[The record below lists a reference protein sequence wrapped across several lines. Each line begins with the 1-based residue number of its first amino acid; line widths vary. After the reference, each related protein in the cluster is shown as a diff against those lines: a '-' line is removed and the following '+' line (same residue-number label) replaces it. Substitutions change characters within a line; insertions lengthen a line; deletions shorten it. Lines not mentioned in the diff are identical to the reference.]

1 VAWEFGHY
9 RMESLIARG
18 GMGEVHRAYDTQ
30 HDRVVAVKLLNA
42 HLVDDDDFRRRFT
55 REARAAARLREPHVI
70 PIHAFG
76 EIDGR
81 LYLDMRLVEGD
92 DVSTVLKRH
101 GRMPPASAV
110 DLVAQVAGALDAAHA
125 DGLVHRDVKPSNVLL
140 DAGGFAYLVDFGIAR
155 SMAASAD
162 ITGTGIPIGTV
173 AYMAPERFEPDC
185 RVDHR
190 ADVYSLAC
198 LLYQCLTGTPP
209 FPDENPLALMQAHLN
224 REPPR
229 PTDLRPELPADLD
242 HVIATGLAKG
252 PGDRYPTAGA
262 LAAAARNALAQPPA
276 QQSLAPQPPAQP
288 PTAQLTTARPP
299 TAQPPVRPAT
309 LPVPAAARP
318 MARHT
323 GRWWLVGAA
332 VVLVA
337 ALATTAA
344 LLDLPPFGDHDRDRG
359 PAAQPTTTRTETRT
373 ETRTG
378 TRKPG
383 ADLSVSVPLS
393 TPACDGSYIV
403 IVASA
408 LEPAEYQQDIQ
419 TFLEANPGAEYLHA
433 PSTGCGSLRRQLDGA
448 DIYSV
453 YYGPFQD
460 EDEACARRTTE
471 GGDAFVRRLDNT
483 SSPKQ
488 AVSCG

>member
-1 VAWEFGHY
+1 MAWQFGHY
-9 RMESLIARG
+9 RMEGLIARG

-92 DVSTVLKRH
+92 DVSTVLTRH
-101 GRMPPASAV
+101 GPMPPASAI

-155 SMAASAD
+155 SMAANAD
-162 ITGTGIPIGTV
+162 ITGTGIPVGTV
-173 AYMAPERFEPDC
+173 AYMAPERFEPDG

-198 LLYQCLTGTPP
+198 LLYQCLTGTAPY
-209 FPDENPLALMQAHLN
+209 PDQNPLALMQAHLN

-229 PTDLRPELPADLD
+229 LTDRRPDLPPALD
-242 HVIATGLAKG
+242 HVIATGLAKN
-252 PGDRYPTAGA
+252 PGDRYQTAGA
-262 LAAAARNALAQPPA
+262 LAAAARHALAQPP
-276 QQSLAPQPPAQP
+276 S
-288 PTAQLTTARPP
+288 
-299 TAQPPVRPAT
+299 RPAT
-309 LPVPAAARP
+309 LPVPQAARP
-318 MARHT
+318 AARRAR
-323 GRWWLVGAA
+323 RWWLSGAA

-344 LLDLPPFGDHDRDRG
+344 LLGLPHLGDRDRDPG
-359 PAAQPTTTRTETRT
+359 TQATTTTPSET
-373 ETRTG
+373 
-378 TRKPG
+378 PPPD
-383 ADLSVSVPLS
+383 ADLSVSVPIS
-393 TPACDGSYIV
+393 TPECDGRYIV
-403 IVASA
+403 IVGSA
-408 LEPAEYQQDIQ
+408 VTPDEYQQDIQ
-419 TFLEANPGAEYLHA
+419 AFLEAKPGADYLHA
-433 PSTGCGSLRRQLDGA
+433 PSTGCGSLRTQADGA

-453 YYGPFQD
+453 YYGPFED
-460 EDEACARRTTE
+460 EDEACARRETE

>member
-1 VAWEFGHY
+1 VAWQFGHY

-42 HLVDDDDFRRRFT
+42 HLVDDDDFRRRFI

-70 PIHAFG
+70 PIHAYG

-92 DVSTVLKRH
+92 DVSTVLTRH
-101 GRMPPASAV
+101 GPMPPSVAV
-110 DLVAQVAGALDAAHA
+110 DLIVQVAGALDAAHA

-140 DAGGFAYLVDFGIAR
+140 DASGFAYLVDFGIAR

-173 AYMAPERFEPDC
+173 AYMASERFEPDGQ
-185 RVDHR
+185 VDHR

-198 LLYQCLTGTPP
+198 LLHECLTGTPP

-229 PTDLRPELPADLD
+229 LTDRRPDLPPAFD
-242 HVIATGLAKG
+242 HVIATGLAKN
-252 PGDRYPTAGA
+252 PADRYQTAAA
-262 LAAAARNALAQPPA
+262 LAVAARHALAQPPA
-276 QQSLAPQPPAQP
+276 
-288 PTAQLTTARPP
+288 
-299 TAQPPVRPAT
+299 RPAT
-309 LPVPAAARP
+309 LPVPHAAQPAAR
-318 MARHT
+318 RG
-323 GRWWLVGAA
+323 GRWWLIGAA
-332 VVLVA
+332 VVLAA
-337 ALATTAA
+337 ALITTAA
-344 LLDLPPFGDHDRDRG
+344 LVGLPHFGDRD
-359 PAAQPTTTRTETRT
+359 PETQPTTTPS
-373 ETRTG
+373 G
-378 TRKPG
+378 TTSPD

-393 TPACDGSYIV
+393 TPDCDGSYIV
-403 IVASA
+403 IVGSA
-408 LEPAEYQQDIQ
+408 VNPDEYQQDVKA
-419 TFLEANPGAEYLHA
+419 FLDANPGAGYLHA
-433 PSTGCGSLRRQLDGA
+433 PSTGCGSLRHQREGA

-453 YYGPFQD
+453 YYGPFPD
-460 EDEACARRTTE
+460 EDEACARRATE

-483 SSPKQ
+483 SSPKKT
-488 AVSCG
+488 VRCG